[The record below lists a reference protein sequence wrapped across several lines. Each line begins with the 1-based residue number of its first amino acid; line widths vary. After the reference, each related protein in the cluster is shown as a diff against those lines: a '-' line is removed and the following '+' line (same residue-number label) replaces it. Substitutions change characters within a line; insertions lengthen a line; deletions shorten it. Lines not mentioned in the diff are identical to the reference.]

1 MSTEWVQ
8 IAASAISIAFGR
20 LKAWTP
26 RVRKQTRTRE
36 TVVEVTRTTR
46 ATWTETTVE
55 K

>member
-1 MSTEWVQ
+1 MPTEWVQ
-8 IAASAISIAFGR
+8 IAASAISIAVGR
-20 LKAWTP
+20 LKARTT

-46 ATWTETTVE
+46 TIWTETKVE